1 MIHPSDKSQ
10 REHGVPT
17 INQPIDVRSV
27 SLAILAVLAVIF
39 TLRWASAVFIPIAI
53 AVFLRYALM
62 PIVDWLRRKAAVPL
76 PLGAAFAVILLVG
89 GVSWAA
95 GLLYEQT
102 LEVID
107 MLPKAVRKFE
117 ASMRQQAYERPGA
130 IEKLKEAAAEI
141 DKAAK
146 TAAAPANAPPQPA
159 TQPKA
164 ESPAAPHVSD
174 FVWIGTWGAVSAAG
188 EAVVVIAL
196 AYFLMVAGDTF
207 KRKLVR
213 ISGDTLAKKRI
224 TVQILHDI
232 DDQVQRYLLVQV
244 STSALLGLLSWIAFY
259 FLGLPNA
266 AFWGV
271 GAGVL
276 HLIPYVGPTVAIAL
290 TGIVAYL
297 EFPDVA
303 RVMAVVGT
311 ALVLTGVIGLLLVPW
326 LTERVSRVHA
336 VAVFIALLFWGWL
349 WGFWGLLLG
358 VPIVM
363 ALKAVCEH
371 VEDLQPI
378 AELLDG
384 SSKKQQVAEDAHSH
398 AT

>member
-1 MIHPSDKSQ
+1 MTHPSAS
-10 REHGVPT
+10 RHEHNVPT
-17 INQPIDVRSV
+17 VNTPIDVRSV

-39 TLRWASAVFIPIAI
+39 TLRWASAVFIPISI

-62 PIVDWLRRKAAVPL
+62 PIVDWLRRKGSIPL
-76 PLGAAFAVILLVG
+76 PIGAAFAVILLVG
-89 GVSWAA
+89 GVSWGA
-95 GLLYEQT
+95 GLLYEQA

-107 MLPKAVRKFE
+107 MLPKAARKFE
-117 ASMRQQAYERPGA
+117 ASMRRQAYERPGA

-164 ESPAAPHVSD
+164 EAAATPQVSN

-207 KRKLVR
+207 KRKLVH

-276 HLIPYVGPTVAIAL
+276 HLVPYVGPTVAIAL

-297 EFPDVA
+297 EFPDFA

-326 LTERVSRVHA
+326 LTERVSRIHA
-336 VAVFIALLFWGWL
+336 VAVFVALLFWGWL

-384 SSKKQQVAEDAHSH
+384 SSKKQQMTEEAPSH